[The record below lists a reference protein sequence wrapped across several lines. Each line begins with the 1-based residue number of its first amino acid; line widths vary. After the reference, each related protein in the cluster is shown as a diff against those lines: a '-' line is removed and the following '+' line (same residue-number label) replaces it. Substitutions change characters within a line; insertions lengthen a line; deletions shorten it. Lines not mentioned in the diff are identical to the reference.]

1 MLLVLVSF
9 WLSGTCGLIDLQVP
23 RALCLVETW
32 RTQGAAPHHTGAWTR
47 EKVLARKAPSLLWGV
62 RSYHFWLCIPRA
74 LGAGP
79 TLRSGKEVASLP
91 DTELVFFFVLVLV
104 QSHLVPRLYP
114 WPSPTGSGEP
124 SSRGISYKERLL
136 ETLQPPGL
144 NKHFLGVSQPWEEIL
159 GLCPFYSWICWASDH
174 CVICPGS
181 LCRSV

>member
-9 WLSGTCGLIDLQVP
+9 WLSGTCGLIDLL

-32 RTQGAAPHHTGAWTR
+32 RTPYQTGAWVR
-47 EKVLARKAPSLLWGV
+47 EKVLARKAPSLLGV
-62 RSYHFWLCIPRA
+62 GGRFGVHIWLYIPRA
-74 LGAGP
+74 FGAGP
-79 TLRSGKEVASLP
+79 TLRSGKEVTSLP
-91 DTELVFFFVLVLV
+91 DTELVYFFVLVIV
-104 QSHLVPRLYP
+104 QSHLAPRLYT

-124 SSRGISYKERLL
+124 SCRGVSYKVKLL
-136 ETLQPPGL
+136 EILQRLGL